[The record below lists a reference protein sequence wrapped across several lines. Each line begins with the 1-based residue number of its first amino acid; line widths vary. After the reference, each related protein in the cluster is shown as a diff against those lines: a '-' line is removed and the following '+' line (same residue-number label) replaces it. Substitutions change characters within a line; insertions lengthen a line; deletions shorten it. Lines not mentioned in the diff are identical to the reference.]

1 MSTPNNDKKVKK
13 TRSLWKNKYKKKKDI
28 IKLFMNENLINK
40 HNLIAQTNSRH
51 LFPLTNK
58 HNKSVINSSIKSN
71 LPITQTKTKQANPL
85 PISPDN
91 SDNDIDY
98 YSNEVTESNADTKK
112 SISLE
117 SSIPNLNDDSLS
129 STNDNILQLLKL
141 ASKPQIADL
150 LLLLDRHLVS
160 DFSKL
165 LPQNVL
171 TRIFQ
176 YMPLADIY
184 TCMTINKRFKE
195 LIEKDDILWDY
206 IDKRE
211 NFFNIQTS
219 EDLLTKEK
227 RKLCTFVE
235 FKKKELLYRNWT
247 KKGCL
252 PAIKTV
258 VAHDVDVI
266 TCLEITPEYV
276 ITAADDTFIKVYDL
290 SGEKQTTLK
299 GHEGGVWA
307 LKYDLE
313 TNFLITAGTD
323 RSIRIWDLST
333 FKCIYVFKGHTS
345 TVRCLE
351 LSSNEKNGK
360 FILSGSRDSNIMVW
374 RLPSEACQ
382 ETEDE
387 LVYNVFHVN
396 PYYLGTLKGHTDS
409 VRSMSVYK
417 NILVT
422 GSYDGTCRIWN
433 ISDLRCICRMV
444 GNGSRVYAVVYDHK
458 RNKVYSTTTDFKIFV
473 WEVKNYKNT
482 GHITRYPNQPKMLVL
497 NSPALILQGHAG
509 LVGLL
514 ELKGDILCSA
524 AADGSVKGWDINNFN
539 ILFQYYHNGNI
550 PISSFWFD
558 DNFLI
563 LGSEIQ
569 FTVVNIRNGDIL
581 FNDTLHFADN
591 VWGIKSDGKRIYTA
605 IVKDHKSYLSV
616 LDFTKLEKKPPHAN
630 MYPNVLRGSLSVSKE
645 YMFRRRLSPQ
655 RYLKDNQENSLADE
669 CDTPL
674 VYD

>member
-1 MSTPNNDKKVKK
+1 
-13 TRSLWKNKYKKKKDI
+13 
-28 IKLFMNENLINK
+28 
-40 HNLIAQTNSRH
+40 
-51 LFPLTNK
+51 
-58 HNKSVINSSIKSN
+58 
-71 LPITQTKTKQANPL
+71 
-85 PISPDN
+85 
-91 SDNDIDY
+91 
-98 YSNEVTESNADTKK
+98 
-112 SISLE
+112 
-117 SSIPNLNDDSLS
+117 
-129 STNDNILQLLKL
+129 
-141 ASKPQIADL
+141 
-150 LLLLDRHLVS
+150 
-160 DFSKL
+160 
-165 LPQNVL
+165 
-171 TRIFQ
+171 
-176 YMPLADIY
+176 
-184 TCMTINKRFKE
+184 MTINKRFKE

-616 LDFTKLEKKPPHAN
+616 LDFTKLEKKPPYAN

-674 VYD
+674 SETSNNKVYHRAGSASNSTNKNVSLEEKLFGPSRLQSAELKLPNDVNSKVLLVSFALVMTSATVFILGVIVIIQYRTLPLQVNAKMVFNASIIVACIMSIFYLHTLNVKLYKYVCKNSSGVYHKILNTTVNEDIELETMK